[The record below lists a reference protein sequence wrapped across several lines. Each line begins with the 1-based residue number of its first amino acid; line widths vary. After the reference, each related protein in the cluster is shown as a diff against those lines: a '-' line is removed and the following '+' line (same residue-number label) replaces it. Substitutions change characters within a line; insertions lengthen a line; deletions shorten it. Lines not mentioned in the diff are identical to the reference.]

1 MDQIGRALAGRAKPA
16 SAPAYPV
23 PARPAPPI
31 DESASLPPARSAP
44 RSSRTGA
51 LPIGQAPAG
60 HTGAVVSVA
69 FAADGRILAT
79 GSYDRTARLW
89 DVADPSRPA
98 RSANP

>member
-1 MDQIGRALAGRAKPA
+1 M
-16 SAPAYPV
+16 
-23 PARPAPPI
+23 
-31 DESASLPPARSAP
+31 
-44 RSSRTGA
+44 
-51 LPIGQAPAG
+51 
-60 HTGAVVSVA
+60 VSVA